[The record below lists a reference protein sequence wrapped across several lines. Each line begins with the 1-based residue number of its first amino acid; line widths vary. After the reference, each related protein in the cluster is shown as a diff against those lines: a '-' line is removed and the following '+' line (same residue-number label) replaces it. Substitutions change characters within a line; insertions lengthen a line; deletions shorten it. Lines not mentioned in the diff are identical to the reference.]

1 MYYAN
6 KHEFVNETPKDSRNF
21 INSRNSRIFS
31 NTRNRNRYAKQS
43 NSTSENYD
51 KFCQKTNLLDKSG
64 RTSRCVIC
72 KSIYHWANDCPNKVQ
87 DTSDDVNITLFSQEM
102 HECYMTKFVG
112 ETLNCAVLDSG
123 CTKNVCGESWLT
135 NYLDTLTESDRSKV
149 VVEKSSNSF
158 RFGNGKSLNSEKMVT
173 FPAQIGKEDIMIKS
187 DVIDSDLPLLLSKSA
202 MKKANVKI
210 DFSNDV
216 VNMLNQKINIVFT
229 GSGHYAVP
237 ISKTSQLVEEFHK
250 RDKDNNVYLSINELK
265 KSHIMKKLLEQIN
278 CIVSLDIILQ
288 KS

>member
-1 MYYAN
+1 MTKQLKAIYDSPANSSANELVKIKSEPVYYAN

-51 KFCQKTNLLDKSG
+51 KSGQKRNSLEKSG
-64 RTSRCVIC
+64 RISGCVIC

-87 DTSDDVNITLFSQEM
+87 DISDVNITLFRQEM
-102 HECYMTKFVG
+102 HVCYMTKFVG
-112 ETLNCAVLDSG
+112 ETLNCAVLDNW
-123 CTKNVCGESWLT
+123 CTKNVYGESWLT

-187 DVIDSDLPLLLSKSA
+187 DVIDSDLPLLLSKST
-202 MKKANVKI
+202 MKKANVKT

-216 VNMLNQKINIVFT
+216 VNMLICLICL
-229 GSGHYAVP
+229 
-237 ISKTSQLVEEFHK
+237 ICL
-250 RDKDNNVYLSINELK
+250 
-265 KSHIMKKLLEQIN
+265 M
-278 CIVSLDIILQ
+278 
-288 KS
+288 

>member
-51 KFCQKTNLLDKSG
+51 KFGQKTNLLDKSG
-64 RTSRCVIC
+64 RISRCVIC

-229 GSGHYAVP
+229 ASGHYAVP
-237 ISKTSQLVEEFHK
+237 ISKTSQLVEEFDK
-250 RDKDNNVYLSINELK
+250 RDKDNNVYLSINESK
-265 KSHIMKKLLEQIN
+265 KSHIMKKLL
-278 CIVSLDIILQ
+278 
-288 KS
+288 

>member
-1 MYYAN
+1 M
-6 KHEFVNETPKDSRNF
+6 
-21 INSRNSRIFS
+21 
-31 NTRNRNRYAKQS
+31 
-43 NSTSENYD
+43 
-51 KFCQKTNLLDKSG
+51 
-64 RTSRCVIC
+64 
-72 KSIYHWANDCPNKVQ
+72 YHWAYDCLNKVQ
-87 DTSDDVNITLFSQEM
+87 DTSHDVNITLFSQEM
-102 HECYMTKFVG
+102 HECCMTKFVG

-229 GSGHYAVP
+229 ASGHYAVP
-237 ISKTSQLVEEFHK
+237 ISKTSQLVEEFDK
-250 RDKDNNVYLSINELK
+250 RDKDNNVYLSINESK
-265 KSHIMKKLLEQIN
+265 KSHIMKKLL
-278 CIVSLDIILQ
+278 
-288 KS
+288 